1 LLVDDEYDI
10 TFALSIGLE
19 DNGFEVDA
27 FNDPLLALQTFKENE
42 DKNNKNESYALALL
56 DIKMPKM
63 NGIELYNEIRKI
75 DDKVK
80 VCFITAFDIQK
91 EDVECLIRKPIP
103 IGDLVKRVRA
113 KIQN

>member
-1 LLVDDEYDI
+1 MLVDDEYDI

-27 FNDPLLALQTFKENE
+27 FHDPLLALQTFKENE

-63 NGIELYNEIRKI
+63 NGIELYNEIEK
-75 DDKVK
+75 
-80 VCFITAFDIQK
+80 
-91 EDVECLIRKPIP
+91 
-103 IGDLVKRVRA
+103 
-113 KIQN
+113 